1 MGVGAEGVRDLV
13 LLPPSPRRPAAG
25 NVRRDGGVGPGGA
38 AASVGLVRGRDGAAR
53 SGAASAGP
61 PHSSAAEWRTVPSI
75 GGGRKR
81 RTRRGWG
88 PGGESGAGPSPVPA
102 PRPARPGRVAEGGD
116 RGDSCRTCG
125 RVGWSPEGDP
135 EATSTGCG
143 RAWPLLVRRV
153 VPHMWKR

>member
-1 MGVGAEGVRDLV
+1 MGVGAEGVGDLV

-81 RTRRGWG
+81 RTRRG
-88 PGGESGAGPSPVPA
+88 
-102 PRPARPGRVAEGGD
+102 RGGD
-116 RGDSCRTCG
+116 RAGSRARDLVPCLLPVRPAQDGSRRG
-125 RVGWSPEGDP
+125 AIGAIVVGPAVGWGGAPRAIP
-135 EATSTGCG
+135 RRPPRAAAG
-143 RAWPLLVRRV
+143 RGHYL
-153 VPHMWKR
+153 